1 MIYLIDHE
9 DSFTYN
15 LAHLLDSIEPTFV
28 SNYYEID
35 QTKLEKSSTIVLS
48 PGPGEPKDYPLTTKI
63 YNKYKGKKK
72 ILGICL
78 GFQQIV
84 FCEGAKIVQ
93 QKNILHG
100 YQSHIKVTND
110 KSIFK
115 KNFNFLGGRY
125 HSLKMAEPFASQSMI
140 ITMRCVKTNVAMAV
154 EDDINKVYGLQFHP
168 DSFLTPNGKYLIKKI
183 LSH

>member
-15 LAHLLDSIEPTFV
+15 LAHLLDDIEPTFV
-28 SNYYEID
+28 SNYYEINKE
-35 QTKLEKSSTIVLS
+35 KLEKSSTIVLS
-48 PGPGEPKDYPLTTKI
+48 PGPGEPKNYPQTTKI
-63 YNKYKGKKK
+63 YKQYKAKKK

-84 FCEGAKIVQ
+84 FSEGAKIVQ

-100 YQSHIKVTND
+100 YQSLIKIVNN

-115 KNFNFLGGRY
+115 KNSEFLGGRY
-125 HSLKMAEPFASQSMI
+125 HSLKMAEPFLSKSMS
-140 ITMRCVKTNVAMAV
+140 ITMRCKKTNVAMAV
-154 EDDINKVYGLQFHP
+154 EDDINKVYGFQFHP

-183 LSH
+183 ISR

>member
-28 SNYYEID
+28 SNYYDIN
-35 QTKLEKSSTIVLS
+35 TVKLEKSSTIVLS
-48 PGPGEPKDYPLTTKI
+48 PGPGEPKDYPKTNKI
-63 YNKYKGKKK
+63 YKKYKGKKK

-84 FCEGAKIVQ
+84 YSEGAKITQ

-100 YQSHIKVTND
+100 YQSYIKIINH

-115 KNFNFLGGRY
+115 NNSEFLAGRY
-125 HSLKMAEPFASQSMI
+125 HSLKMAEPFISKSMY
-140 ITMRCVKTNVAMAV
+140 ITMRCKKTNVAMAV
-154 EDDINKVYGLQFHP
+154 EDDINQVYGFQFHP
-168 DSFLTPNGKYLIKKI
+168 DSFLTPNGKNLIKKI
-183 LSH
+183 ISR